1 MQTQINRLNILF
13 LFIFSLTLV
22 SCATYQYELAD
33 TKIPV
38 SFSNE
43 LEPNEKYRP
52 FRIEVKLS
60 WYLFDTQSIDT
71 LQLDDIFRAE
81 LPNAKKIVNLRIESK
96 ENVADSVIRTLTT
109 GAQVLFASNRAL
121 YSRRTIIIEGL
132 VVE

>member
-1 MQTQINRLNILF
+1 MKFSFHKFRFCLALCFLF
-13 LFIFSLTLV
+13 LLMG
-22 SCATYQYELAD
+22 CATYRYELTE

-52 FRIEVKLS
+52 FHIEVKLS
-60 WYLFDTQSIDT
+60 WYLFDTQAIDT
-71 LQLDDIFRAE
+71 LQLDEIFREE

>member
-1 MQTQINRLNILF
+1 MKISHNQIKLILLLSF
-13 LFIFSLTLV
+13 FVVLTH
-22 SCATYQYELAD
+22 CANYQYELTD

-43 LEPNEKYRP
+43 LLPNEKYRP

-60 WYLFDTQSIDT
+60 WYLFDTQPIDT
-71 LQLDDIFRAE
+71 LQLDDIFREE

-109 GAQVLFASNRAL
+109 LAQVLFVSNRAL

-132 VVE
+132 VVD

>member
-1 MQTQINRLNILF
+1 MAIRRKFFTLLLF
-13 LFIFSLTLV
+13 LTFSVLLTH
-22 SCATYQYELAD
+22 CATYRYELTD

-43 LEPNEKYRP
+43 LEPNEKYRS
-52 FRIEVKLS
+52 FHIEVKVS
-60 WYLFDTQSIDT
+60 WYLFDTQPINT
-71 LQLDDIFRAE
+71 LQLDDILREE

-109 GAQVLFASNRAL
+109 GAQILFASNRAL

>member
-1 MQTQINRLNILF
+1 M
-13 LFIFSLTLV
+13 
-22 SCATYQYELAD
+22 
-33 TKIPV
+33 
-38 SFSNE
+38 
-43 LEPNEKYRP
+43 
-52 FRIEVKLS
+52 
-60 WYLFDTQSIDT
+60 FDTQAIDT
-71 LQLDDIFRAE
+71 LQLDEIFREE